1 MRRHDL
7 TNKKTMT
14 MKMTKTKTNTMT
26 VIHSDPKVPE
36 FWKTVDS
43 HFPDPRESS
52 MHIKSHEWPVLLER
66 VSSVLE
72 GVKDGE
78 KVNQVRICSNLNLPA
93 TFLFLFR
100 HLNEPLM
107 CR

>member
-1 MRRHDL
+1 MGRF
-7 TNKKTMT
+7 TCS
-14 MKMTKTKTNTMT
+14 

-72 GVKDGE
+72 GVKEG
-78 KVNQVRICSNLNLPA
+78 Q
-93 TFLFLFR
+93 
-100 HLNEPLM
+100 HLGHLGDLGLQGGLHMAGVAQN
-107 CR
+107 